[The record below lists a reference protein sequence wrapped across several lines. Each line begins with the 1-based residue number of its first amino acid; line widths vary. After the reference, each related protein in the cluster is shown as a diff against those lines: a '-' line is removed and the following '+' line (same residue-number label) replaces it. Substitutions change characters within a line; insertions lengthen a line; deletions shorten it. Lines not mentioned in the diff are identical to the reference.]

1 MTDTKAKKLLNW
13 SFVCTVAYYALFFIG
28 WSLQL
33 PLFAKVFEYTDDQI
47 SNMVT
52 VFFPSVVVVLAVGAV
67 GLTVFNLLL
76 RKKFSSRV
84 FICAAVFSAL
94 VFISDRIAKVAIPYV
109 GYTPCTH
116 LRDMGV
122 KDTWHSAELSKKT
135 IVVLDTFLSVFLVA
149 AITLM
154 ICAFCIG
161 KSERRT
167 SSHVPDRKNLC

>member
-1 MTDTKAKKLLNW
+1 MNDTKAKKLLNW
-13 SFVCTVAYYALFFIG
+13 SLVCTVLYYALFFIG

-33 PLFAKVFEYTDDQI
+33 PLFAKLFEYTDKQI

-52 VFFPSVVVVLAVGAV
+52 VFFPSVVIVLAVGAV
-67 GLTVFNLLL
+67 GLTVFNILL
-76 RKKFSSRV
+76 RKKFSPRV

-94 VFISDRIAKVAIPYV
+94 VFVSDRVAKVAIPYE
-109 GYTPCTH
+109 GASPCIH
-116 LRDMGV
+116 LLEMGA
-122 KDTWHSAELSKKT
+122 KDTLHSAELSEKT
-135 IVVLDTFLSVFLVA
+135 IIALDVFLSVFLAA

-167 SSHVPDRKNLC
+167 SSRITERE